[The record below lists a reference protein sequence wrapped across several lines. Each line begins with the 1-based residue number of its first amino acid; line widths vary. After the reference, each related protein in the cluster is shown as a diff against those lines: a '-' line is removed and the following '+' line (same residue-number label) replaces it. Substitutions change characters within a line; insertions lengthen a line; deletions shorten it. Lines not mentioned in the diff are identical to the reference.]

1 MSTEETNKKE
11 DKTKSE
17 SSGPMG
23 SGMFEMM
30 TKCCPGEEAFAGC
43 AAMMK
48 SKMAAMTSMP
58 CCGPST
64 GKAEPDR
71 RGK

>member
-1 MSTEETNKKE
+1 MSADETNKKE
-11 DKTKSE
+11 DRTESQ

-30 TKCCPGEEAFAGC
+30 TKCCGGEEAFAEC

-48 SKMAAMTSMP
+48 SKMAAMTSTP
-58 CCGPST
+58 CCGPGT
-64 GKAEPDR
+64 GKVKPCRKEE
-71 RGK
+71 

>member
-1 MSTEETNKKE
+1 MCAEETNKKE
-11 DKTKSE
+11 DRTKSE
-17 SSGPMG
+17 SSGQMG

-30 TKCCPGEEAFAGC
+30 TKCCTGEEAFAGC

-58 CCGPST
+58 CCGPGT
-64 GKAEPDR
+64 GKTGPDKR
-71 RGK
+71 EK

>member
-1 MSTEETNKKE
+1 MSAEETNKTE

-17 SSGPMG
+17 RSGPMG

-30 TKCCPGEEAFAGC
+30 TKCCTGKEAFADC

-48 SKMAAMTSMP
+48 GKIAAMTSMP
-58 CCGPST
+58 CCGPGT
-64 GKAEPDR
+64 GKTGPDKR
-71 RGK
+71 KK

>member
-11 DKTKSE
+11 DRTKPE

-23 SGMFEMM
+23 PGMFEMM
-30 TKCCPGEEAFAGC
+30 TKCRTGEKAFADC

-58 CCGPST
+58 CCGPGT
-64 GKAEPDR
+64 EENGPDR

>member
-11 DKTKSE
+11 DGTKSE

-30 TKCCPGEEAFAGC
+30 TKCCMGEEAFADC

-48 SKMAAMTSMP
+48 NKMAAMASMP
-58 CCGPST
+58 CCGPGT
-64 GKAEPDR
+64 GENGPDR